1 MTQIGRYEIVRQT
14 GQTPLGTIYEAID
27 STTRRTVSIQATARS
42 SGEFSLTQSR
52 AQTAVQES
60 GESLGRLSH
69 PNIRNLIAMEQSD
82 GRLFLVMEHMEAKP
96 LLQYATEQQASL
108 EERVKLLKCAAE
120 ALDYAHQN
128 GVFHPGLTPNHLLV
142 NASGFLKIAGF
153 EMPGFEAFLETA
165 GDAELED
172 LQNSVPYRS
181 PEFLCGEARD
191 GRADQFALAAIGYEL
206 FTGRR
211 LYPSLSPIELMSAI
225 VSGEK
230 PDLSLL
236 DSKTSVVFRRAL
248 ERALAPDSGARYSAC
263 TALADAMR
271 NALNRPEAK
280 RTKIVDAPP
289 TPNPIPVRPNR
300 MRWIMAA
307 MVLVTV
313 ILIVLIV
320 SLAQSPKRR
329 VIATPPPSS
338 TAGPV
343 PAPSHEPVVEKTA
356 IDDKTASTPI
366 VTPDVVPAAKPK
378 LHKPKT
384 PAMPEF
390 RTKSPDPE

>member
-42 SGEFSLTQSR
+42 SGEFSPTRSR

-69 PNIRNLIAMEQSD
+69 PNIRNLIAMEQKD

-96 LLQYATEQQASL
+96 LLQYAAERQASP
-108 EERVKLLKCAAE
+108 EERLKLLKCAAE

-165 GDAELED
+165 GDAEVED

-191 GRADQFALAAIGYEL
+191 GRADQFSLAAIGYEL

-211 LYPSLSPIELMSAI
+211 LYSSLSPIQLMAAI

-230 PDLSLL
+230 PDLSVL

-248 ERALAPDSGARYSAC
+248 ERALAPQSDGRYTGC
-263 TALADAMR
+263 TPMADAMR

-280 RTKIVDAPP
+280 RTKFVEPP
-289 TPNPIPVRPNR
+289 PLPEAIPTRPNR

-307 MVLVTV
+307 MVLVTIV
-313 ILIVLIV
+313 IMVLIV
-320 SLAQSPKRR
+320 SLARNPKQR
-329 VIATPPPSS
+329 VIVTPPPSS
-338 TAGPV
+338 AAGPV
-343 PAPSHEPVVEKTA
+343 PVPTQAPVGETPKTDDEASKPTVV
-356 IDDKTASTPI
+356 
-366 VTPDVVPAAKPK
+366 AKPK
-378 LHKPKT
+378 SHKPKA